1 VGDGDFAVEISF
13 FDGIK
18 NAGILL
24 TADFEYDSNVP
35 SFKAI

>member
-1 VGDGDFAVEISF
+1 LRKKNFAVEISF

-18 NAGILL
+18 NTGIAL

-35 SFKAI
+35 NFRAI